1 MSMSFPTSLGRSI
14 RTEIDSL
21 PTQRSQHSLKRM
33 DSPVPEDFMEEQD
46 TDGDGQLSWNEF
58 TGPKVPEPPVADA
71 EETDPDEIPL
81 FAQIDM
87 NGDAFLDK
95 AEVEEFFGTIGQD
108 VPEDLWGHE
117 DMNKDGRISWN
128 EFTGPKGTVP
138 PSAREEL

>member
-1 MSMSFPTSLGRSI
+1 MSFPTSLGRSI

>member
-1 MSMSFPTSLGRSI
+1 
-14 RTEIDSL
+14 
-21 PTQRSQHSLKRM
+21 M